1 MSKAEYE
8 GVNGVARKV
17 KSQDLGA
24 GGGGARKV
32 SKGFV
37 GVNGVARQF
46 FAAVPTWKKYKT
58 NVA

>member
-24 GGGGARKV
+24 GGRT
-32 SKGFV
+32 KGL
-37 GVNGVARQF
+37 
-46 FAAVPTWKKYKT
+46 
-58 NVA
+58 

>member
-24 GGGGARKV
+24 GGGRT
-32 SKGFV
+32 KGL
-37 GVNGVARQF
+37 
-46 FAAVPTWKKYKT
+46 
-58 NVA
+58 

>member
-24 GGGGARKV
+24 GSHERSLKAL
-32 SKGFV
+32 S
-37 GVNGVARQF
+37 A
-46 FAAVPTWKKYKT
+46 
-58 NVA
+58 